1 MKIVRFLVR
10 VLVLAMVFAAFA
22 GWPVCWTALRAQS
35 VLWGAV
41 ATLLLGRFFCEAIC
55 PLGIVQSLVNWIC
68 HPKTHV
74 RRVCSRLP
82 ETKAQRIVRWSIVAV
97 CVVLGACGCMGPA
110 KLLVPISIFGKAV
123 ALWTPGLVL
132 FGVVVVKERSFREII
147 IADIRRFV
155 ISEETLAA
163 LAVAKLKL
171 HI

>member
-22 GWPVCWTALRAQS
+22 GWPVCWAALRAQG

-110 KLLVPISIFGKAV
+110 KLLVPI
-123 ALWTPGLVL
+123 
-132 FGVVVVKERSFREII
+132 
-147 IADIRRFV
+147 
-155 ISEETLAA
+155 
-163 LAVAKLKL
+163 
-171 HI
+171 